1 MCILG
6 SFFLTGWNFV
16 TASESMDLLIQH
28 ISKLIQYCHQPQQL
42 LLFLSTY
49 ALNVCIFDEATLTA
63 IHISVCIV
71 IPQQD
76 ELYK

>member
-16 TASESMDLLIQH
+16 TASVSLDLFILL
-28 ISKLIQYCHQPQQL
+28 KLIQYCHQPQQIL
-42 LLFLSTY
+42 LVLSTY
-49 ALNVCIFDEATLTA
+49 ALNFCIFDEATLTA